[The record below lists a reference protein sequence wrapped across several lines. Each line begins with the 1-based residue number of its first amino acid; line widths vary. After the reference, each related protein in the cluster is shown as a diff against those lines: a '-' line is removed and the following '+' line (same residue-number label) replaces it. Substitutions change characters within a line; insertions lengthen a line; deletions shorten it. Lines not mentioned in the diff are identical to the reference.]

1 MLTKNFKGGFDKKA
15 MRTLMF
21 TVPITSTTMFGEK
34 SSKLDIL
41 KHQFIKIIPFRS
53 VFFANKPRIL
63 EAAAQRCSAEKLL

>member
-1 MLTKNFKGGFDKKA
+1 
-15 MRTLMF
+15 MF

-63 EAAAQRCSAEKLL
+63 EAAAQRCCAEKLL